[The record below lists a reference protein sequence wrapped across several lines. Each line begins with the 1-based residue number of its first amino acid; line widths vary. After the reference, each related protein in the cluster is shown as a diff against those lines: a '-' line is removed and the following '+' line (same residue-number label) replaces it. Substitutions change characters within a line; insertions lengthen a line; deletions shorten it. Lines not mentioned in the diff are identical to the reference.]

1 MSKYIPTTKRCDSA
15 TLTDLFVDNIVYY
28 YEVPKGIVLDRGS
41 VFTSQFWSD
50 FYYVTRIKRRL
61 STAFHP

>member
-1 MSKYIPTTKRCDSA
+1 VFNSILVIVDRYTKMSKYIPTTKRCDSA

-41 VFTSQFWSD
+41 VFTS
-50 FYYVTRIKRRL
+50 
-61 STAFHP
+61 